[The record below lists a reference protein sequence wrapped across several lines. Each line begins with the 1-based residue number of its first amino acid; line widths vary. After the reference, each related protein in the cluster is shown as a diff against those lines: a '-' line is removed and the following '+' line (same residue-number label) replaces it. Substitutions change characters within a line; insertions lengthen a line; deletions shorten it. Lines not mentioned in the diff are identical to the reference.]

1 MIRGFID
8 FNTLD
13 SKQSFTSTTLESG
26 VTLPGFQLE
35 IDADKVRSFARG
47 QQAVI
52 IIGDPRSATRA
63 LHSES
68 NRMAGAQRSPLC
80 DAPDTFLKQ
89 VSGRFAFLWMDLAKG
104 RLGLASDR
112 FNTNGFCYAQEGLA

>member
-47 QQAVI
+47 QQAV
-52 IIGDPRSATRA
+52 
-63 LHSES
+63 
-68 NRMAGAQRSPLC
+68 
-80 DAPDTFLKQ
+80 
-89 VSGRFAFLWMDLAKG
+89 
-104 RLGLASDR
+104 
-112 FNTNGFCYAQEGLA
+112 

>member
-26 VTLPGFQLE
+26 VTLPGLRLE

-52 IIGDPRSATRA
+52 IIGDPRVRDAS
-63 LHSES
+63 L
-68 NRMAGAQRSPLC
+68 AQRI
-80 DAPDTFLKQ
+80 
-89 VSGRFAFLWMDLAKG
+89 
-104 RLGLASDR
+104 DR
-112 FNTNGFCYAQEGLA
+112 RPA